1 MIREGGEM
9 VAAAAAAQGGVEP
22 ARVAAA
28 ASAMTTAG
36 IQTTGTFASSL
47 SLRMTPV
54 QADLLTVQR
63 SCHTLIRSYPVAAGA
78 ARRQWQQGRGY
89 ARKLAQAVDAFS
101 QASKAM
107 QTYDL
112 QKSLKLNGA
121 GINIGILS
129 DSFGIKRPWS
139 SPCAAVGATTLLKE
153 YPGSASDGVTNDE
166 GRAMA
171 ELICFVAPGA
181 KLFFYTAF
189 DGEADFASGIVKLK
203 DAGCQIIVDD
213 IAYYAE
219 AEYSKGYLTQAVEIV
234 RAAGAVYIGAAGN
247 WQGSAFEVEA
257 AAWKVDS
264 SNGNRRLLTFGTETS
279 LELKIISRTIF
290 ALHWDEPSFAYTNGS
305 AAALSDINIFLCTM
319 RTLNAACKAGE
330 NKDNN
335 GDATT
340 KGGAAVEFLDLQLK
354 DNPTLS
360 SGATY
365 YLFVELVDT
374 KRPSTDVMRLK
385 MRTWAGSVSITQT
398 GTGLNMN
405 APTLTPHVNSAG
417 ALAVGAAAYRLTPG
431 YGTNPAQIEPFS
443 SSGQTPVFYN
453 AAGTRL
459 ATPQLLEKPD
469 IVGPDGTDT
478 SFFTVGSLSNQD
490 PDGTGYPNFF
500 GTSAAAPH
508 LAALAALMLQQ
519 NSSLTVDVMF
529 SRMRATA
536 FDMAGPGFDART
548 GYGFIA
554 GNKLLADGAPP
565 AVPSPSPT
573 PPPSPSPTPPKPSP
587 SPNPPAPSPAPK
599 PPSPPPTSPSPPPPI
614 DASCDN
620 KPNGTACNDGLKCT
634 VNDRCLS
641 GQCMGQQISCPA
653 SGLNDCAGGC
663 DESTG
668 QCSLSVLKQDGARCQ
683 VVISTLEGMQTSR
696 LWTGNRGSCSVSD
709 YACQAGKCTAVQK
722 PRAAGSRC
730 RAAATGA
737 AGTCDGQG
745 GCVAGSGSSTGGGG
759 NSTVSPGGGNASGG
773 YQPGL
778 FDCTGLVPVVRDLLA

>member
-1 MIREGGEM
+1 MTREGGEM

-36 IQTTGTFASSL
+36 IQTTGAFASSL

-63 SCHTLIRSYPVAAGA
+63 SCHMLTRSYPVAAGA

-101 QASKAM
+101 QAARAM

-112 QKSLKLNGA
+112 QKTLKLNGA
-121 GINIGILS
+121 GVNIGILS

-181 KLFFYTAF
+181 KLYFYTAF

-305 AAALSDINIFLCTM
+305 AAALSDINIFLCTT

-354 DNPTLS
+354 DNPALS

-374 KRPSTDVMRLK
+374 KRPSTDVMRIK

-554 GNKLLADGAPP
+554 GNKLLAA
-565 AVPSPSPT
+565 
-573 PPPSPSPTPPKPSP
+573 
-587 SPNPPAPSPAPK
+587 
-599 PPSPPPTSPSPPPPI
+599 
-614 DASCDN
+614 
-620 KPNGTACNDGLKCT
+620 
-634 VNDRCLS
+634 
-641 GQCMGQQISCPA
+641 
-653 SGLNDCAGGC
+653 
-663 DESTG
+663 
-668 QCSLSVLKQDGARCQ
+668 
-683 VVISTLEGMQTSR
+683 
-696 LWTGNRGSCSVSD
+696 
-709 YACQAGKCTAVQK
+709 
-722 PRAAGSRC
+722 
-730 RAAATGA
+730 
-737 AGTCDGQG
+737 
-745 GCVAGSGSSTGGGG
+745 
-759 NSTVSPGGGNASGG
+759 
-773 YQPGL
+773 GL
-778 FDCTGLVPVVRDLLA
+778 FALPVGALGPLSCTHVKAVVVQAIS